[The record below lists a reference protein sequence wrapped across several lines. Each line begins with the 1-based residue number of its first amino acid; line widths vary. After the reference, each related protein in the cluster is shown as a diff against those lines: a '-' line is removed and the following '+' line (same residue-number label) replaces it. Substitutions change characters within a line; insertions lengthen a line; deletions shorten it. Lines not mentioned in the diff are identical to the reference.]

1 MFASADRCKKSGAVL
16 AAWGKP
22 AYHRVG
28 SSRFMPSF
36 KLISSATCPFV
47 QRSAITL
54 EYKHVPY
61 EIEFIDL
68 TNKPQWFLDL
78 SPLGKVPVL
87 VVREDEREIV
97 LFESAVINEYLDEI
111 TEGSLLPR
119 DPLLRAR
126 HRAMIEFASSAVA
139 DSWRMGVAE
148 SRDEAM
154 ALANVVR
161 SRLARFENEMVGP
174 FFTGSDLSLVDT
186 AAIPL
191 LLRTMWTQEAAPELA
206 VFEGLPKVQAW
217 YDTAIQL
224 EAVKRSAVSNVREL
238 YRDYLAN
245 RRGSWVGS
253 LIAA

>member
-1 MFASADRCKKSGAVL
+1 
-16 AAWGKP
+16 
-22 AYHRVG
+22 
-28 SSRFMPSF
+28 MPTF

-54 EYKHVPY
+54 EYKHVAY

-68 TNKPQWFLDL
+68 GNKPQWFLDL
-78 SPLGKVPVL
+78 SPTGKVPVL
-87 VVREDEREIV
+87 VVREDDREIV

-119 DPLLRAR
+119 DPLVRAR
-126 HRAMIEFASSAVA
+126 HRAMIEFASSAIA

-148 SRDEAM
+148 SREEAFVHAA
-154 ALANVVR
+154 ALRAK
-161 SRLARFENEMVGP
+161 LGRFESEMVGP
-174 FFTGSDLSLVDT
+174 FFTGNDLSLVDT

-191 LLRTMWTQEAAPELA
+191 LLRTVWTQEPAPELD

-217 YDTAIQL
+217 YAESIQL
-224 EAVKRSAVSNVREL
+224 DAVARSAVPNVREL

-245 RRGSWVGS
+245 RSGSWVGS
-253 LIAA
+253 RIAS